1 MNKNILF
8 FLLGLV
14 SLSAGIVAFKV
25 NQPDF
30 VTVDQQSYRWTD
42 LSGQWVVV
50 NYFAEWCAPCLKE
63 VPELNE
69 FHQSSGYNLF
79 AVSYDNE
86 PDEIMRQIRAKYQ
99 MQFPLIS
106 AETPA
111 NLPMEKPNALPATYI
126 VDGNGVV
133 RQRLMGEQTSDNIIN
148 AIKRLK
154 GL

>member
-1 MNKNILF
+1 
-8 FLLGLV
+8 
-14 SLSAGIVAFKV
+14 
-25 NQPDF
+25 
-30 VTVDQQSYRWTD
+30 
-42 LSGQWVVV
+42 
-50 NYFAEWCAPCLKE
+50 
-63 VPELNE
+63 
-69 FHQSSGYNLF
+69 
-79 AVSYDNE
+79 
-86 PDEIMRQIRAKYQ
+86 MRQIRAKYQ